1 MFGMILEYI
10 VFLIWC
16 IEYCFFLIFYY
27 SKYIYLFDDFGEMI
41 GFVVRS
47 YVIVEWLLGGK

>member
-27 SKYIYLFDDFGEMI
+27 SKYIYFFDDLGEMI

-47 YVIVEWLLGGK
+47 YVIVEWLLGVK